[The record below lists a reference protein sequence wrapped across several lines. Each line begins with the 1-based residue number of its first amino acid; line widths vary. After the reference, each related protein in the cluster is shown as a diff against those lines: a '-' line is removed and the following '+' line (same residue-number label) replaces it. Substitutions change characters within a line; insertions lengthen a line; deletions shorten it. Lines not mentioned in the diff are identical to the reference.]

1 SLLHEK
7 PFHDVTVKDIAA
19 RAAVHRATFYAHFDD
34 KHAMVGDLFRERF
47 AALLGDHLPKESS
60 SPREFVR
67 ALVLAV
73 LEHRRA
79 AASAC
84 ERTYRIFE
92 TAVAAELG
100 AQLRAAVLDRLLP
113 PGVHVGPV
121 ERRRAELSATALS
134 WALYGVA
141 MEGAGDGRT
150 AEAFADE
157 VTPQLAAMVSWP
169 ER

>member
-1 SLLHEK
+1 DEVGAVEVSFLHRRILPKWVVRIAVACTRQRAGGRIASPSTHDACCRIDDEGADVSPVAHRSDPRTIRTRASLVEALRSLLHEK

-79 AASAC
+79 AAS
-84 ERTYRIFE
+84 
-92 TAVAAELG
+92 
-100 AQLRAAVLDRLLP
+100 
-113 PGVHVGPV
+113 
-121 ERRRAELSATALS
+121 
-134 WALYGVA
+134 
-141 MEGAGDGRT
+141 
-150 AEAFADE
+150 
-157 VTPQLAAMVSWP
+157 
-169 ER
+169 